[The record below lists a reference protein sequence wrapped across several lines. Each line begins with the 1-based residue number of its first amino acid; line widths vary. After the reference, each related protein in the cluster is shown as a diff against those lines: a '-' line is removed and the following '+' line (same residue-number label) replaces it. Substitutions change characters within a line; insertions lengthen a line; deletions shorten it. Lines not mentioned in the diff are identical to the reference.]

1 MPIVQRQA
9 IVPYSA
15 EEMYNIVNNVAEY
28 SKFLPWCRSSEVHSQ
43 TEDEVHATLE
53 LARGGLHKS
62 FTTCNRLQKNKLI
75 EIRLVN
81 GPFEHLEGFW
91 RFQPIDETSSQV
103 FFDLEFRF
111 KGKIANFAFG
121 PIFQQI
127 SNSLVDAFCKR
138 ARDLYGER

>member
-1 MPIVQRQA
+1 MPIVKRQA

-15 EEMYNIVNNVAEY
+15 AEMYDIVNNVAEY
-28 SKFLPWCRSSEVHSQ
+28 STFLPWCRSSEVLSQ
-43 TEDEVHATLE
+43 TEDEVRATLE

-91 RFQPIDETSSQV
+91 RFQHLDDTSSQV

-111 KGKIANFAFG
+111 AGKVANVAFS

-127 SNSLVDAFCKR
+127 SHSLVDAFCKR
-138 ARDLYGER
+138 ARELYGER